1 MNYMT
6 MEKLEALLSGI
17 DGARVALI
25 GDFCL
30 DVYWTADMKQSELS
44 RETPHFPLPVVSER
58 YSPGGAGNVACNV
71 MALKPSRFI
80 ALGAV
85 GEDWRGEMLIRAL
98 SDAHV
103 DCGRLVRSPELV
115 TNTYI
120 KPLRTGISHVVYE
133 DPRIDFEN
141 RSPMS
146 EALNVRMLAALAAAE
161 DEFDVLLVSDQ
172 MKYGCI
178 SPQLRQRISQMGQAG
193 KTVIVD
199 SRDHIADYR
208 HVIVKP
214 NEVEAARAFGGGE
227 GLALETLKTLVCRIA
242 VQNAAPAIITVGDQ
256 GCLVH
261 DQGETVHVPARRVP
275 PPIDIVGAGDTF
287 LAALGCAV
295 AGGATLCDAARLAAM
310 ASSITI
316 KKIGTTGTASR
327 DELWE
332 AARV

>member
-1 MNYMT
+1 MSYLSI
-6 MEKLEALLSGI
+6 ERLEALLSGI

-71 MALKPSRFI
+71 TALKPSRFI

-85 GEDWRGEMLIRAL
+85 GEDWRGEMLIQAL
-98 SDAHV
+98 SDAQV

-146 EALNVRMLAALAAAE
+146 EALNARMLAALEEAE

-172 MKYGCI
+172 MKCGCI
-178 SPQLRQRISQMGQAG
+178 SPELRQRISRMGQAG

-227 GLALETLKTLVCRIA
+227 ALTLEALRALVSRIA
-242 VQNAAPAIITVGDQ
+242 VQNAAPAVITVGDQ
-256 GCLVH
+256 GCLVC
-261 DQGETVHVPARRVP
+261 DAGQVDHVPARRVP

-287 LAALGCAV
+287 LAALGCAM
-295 AGGATLCDAARLAAM
+295 AGGATLRDAACLAAL

-316 KKIGTTGTASR
+316 RKIGTTGAASR
-327 DELWE
+327 DELRA
-332 AARV
+332 AARA